1 MIVAKGKR
9 YIGNNFYQF
18 INSQFGKIKDEE
30 NNQQMEQKFKLLPH
44 QLKVYK
50 YLQTNWS
57 ILLFHKMGSGKTISS
72 LYPALKFGKPIVVI
86 GPKSSK
92 KSFMD
97 DLEKLKLFEDIN
109 KNNIPPIDWYTFQ
122 KAENLMQSQFDLLKD
137 KTVIIDEAHHLRSQ
151 TKQMMFIINSLSLAY
166 KLILLTGTPIINH
179 PIDLCVLVNIVKN
192 KEIFTI
198 DKSLF
203 DFYYVESISENS
215 FLKLDANDFLNK
227 LPTIKLRG
235 VEELK
240 TKLSNSISYY
250 EPPKSNA
257 DLQISV
263 SYPEVP
269 LNQAQ
274 LIEYKNYIVRLIN
287 PLTKKIVHLET
298 DINVDI
304 YNVDFVTLDI
314 KKKNAFLTAT
324 RQLSNTIDN
333 DPESPKIRSVVE
345 SVVKGPKP
353 AVIYSNFLANGIY
366 PISVLLTKYGL
377 SHKMIKGTTSDE
389 KMNSI
394 INDYNEGQFDVLLIS
409 SAASESITLLNTR
422 QMHILEPHFNEAKI
436 NQVIGR
442 AIRYKS
448 HDKLPVSERKINI
461 YHWTSIF
468 PTSIKY
474 KTADQ
479 YLIWLGKKK
488 QILIDTF
495 VNLIKEISI

>member
-1 MIVAKGKR
+1 MIRGKR
-9 YIGNNFYQF
+9 F
-18 INSQFGKIKDEE
+18 INLSF
-30 NNQQMEQKFKLLPH
+30 NNLSFNKLSEQNTLDQNNLNKFKLQPH
-44 QLKVYK
+44 QIKVYD
-50 YLQTNWS
+50 YLLKHWS

-72 LYPALKFGKPIVVI
+72 LYPALKFGKPIVII

-97 DLEKLKLFEDIN
+97 DLEKLKLFDDIN
-109 KNNIPPIDWYTFQ
+109 TNNLPPIEWYTFT
-122 KAENLMQSQFDLLKD
+122 KAENIMQSQFDILRD

-151 TKQMMFIINSLSLAY
+151 TKQMMFIINSLSLAF

-192 KEIFTI
+192 KEVFTI

-203 DFYYVESISENS
+203 DFYYVEKDEES
-215 FLKLDANDFLNK
+215 NDLLNK
-227 LPTIKLRG
+227 LPMIR
-235 VEELK
+235 LK
-240 TKLSNSISYY
+240 AIDDLKNKLSDCISYY
-250 EPPKSNA
+250 EPLKTKN
-257 DLQISV
+257 DLQTIV

-269 LNQAQ
+269 LNNAQ
-274 LIEYKNYIVRLIN
+274 LLEYKNYIVRLIN

-298 DINVDI
+298 DINADI

-345 SVVKGPKP
+345 TILKGQKPVV
-353 AVIYSNFLANGIY
+353 VYSNFLANGIY
-366 PISVLLTKYGL
+366 PVSVLLGKYGI

-394 INDYNEGQFDVLLIS
+394 INDYNERKFDVLLIS

-442 AIRYKS
+442 TIRYKS

-468 PTSIKY
+468 PTTIQY

-488 QILIDTF
+488 QNLIDKL
-495 VNLIKEISI
+495 VDLVKEVAI